1 MNEGEY
7 LELCNQLKEKFEE
20 VEKREEHRK
29 RENFRLKR
37 MVLFYISL
45 INAIKVEM
53 EDSGMDIV
61 GTVNC
66 LFDVILHRGNSDMEQ
81 ILDYEEGQN
90 PNVPVTPPIV
100 MMGFNIPA
108 QQVVQGETTRE
119 SSVSDNSG

>member
-1 MNEGEY
+1 
-7 LELCNQLKEKFEE
+7 
-20 VEKREEHRK
+20 
-29 RENFRLKR
+29 
-37 MVLFYISL
+37 
-45 INAIKVEM
+45 M

>member
-20 VEKREEHRK
+20 VERREEHRK

-53 EDSGMDIV
+53 EDSGMDII

-90 PNVPVTPPIV
+90 PNVPITPPIV